1 MTPVSERRGASP
13 IRWQAHSV
21 CDNSPLEASQFTVSR
36 RDVRALSVL
45 AAPYSEAYARSLPD
59 QRLYEEADQMT
70 PDHVNPIAWH
80 QSLGVARQACA
91 RVFRDGGT
99 PADALA
105 AFGLKPAAHQ
115 GADWSRVVEIIAE
128 RMCGQQPLRRA
139 A

>member
-1 MTPVSERRGASP
+1 
-13 IRWQAHSV
+13 
-21 CDNSPLEASQFTVSR
+21 
-36 RDVRALSVL
+36 
-45 AAPYSEAYARSLPD
+45 
-59 QRLYEEADQMT
+59 MT